1 MTTVVLGSASPSRL
15 QILRSGGIE
24 PFVLV
29 STADENELKHQLPA
43 GPTLVEQLAAAKAAD
58 VAHQLCI
65 SHPTVAADAL
75 VIGCDS
81 MLLTATGELVGKP
94 LTVERTIAH
103 WQQVRGTSAELLTG
117 HTVIRLTDG
126 TEATASAVTR
136 TVVHFGTPT
145 DDDIRRYAESG
156 EPLYCAGAFTLE
168 ALGGWFID
176 AIEGDPSNVIGLS
189 LPTLRRLA
197 AQVGLNATSLWNT
210 VTSPSAEEK

>member
-15 QILRSGGIE
+15 HILRSGGIE

-29 STADENELKHQLPA
+29 STADEDELKRHFPA
-43 GPTLVEQLAAAKAAD
+43 GPTLVQQLAAAKAAN
-58 VAHQLCI
+58 VAHQLCTA
-65 SHPTVAADAL
+65 HPTVAADAL

-94 LTVERTIAH
+94 LSVERTIAH
-103 WQQVRGTSAELLTG
+103 WQHVRGTSAQLLTG
-117 HTVIRLTDG
+117 HTVIRLTEG
-126 TEATASAVTR
+126 SEATASAITR

-156 EPLYCAGAFTLE
+156 EPLNCAGAFTRE

-197 AQVGLNATSLWNT
+197 AEVGLSATSLWNIAAS
-210 VTSPSAEEK
+210 SPAGEK

>member
-24 PFVLV
+24 PLVLV
-29 STADENELKHQLPA
+29 SSTDEDELKAQFPA
-43 GPTLVEQLAAAKAAD
+43 GPALVEQLAAAKAAD
-58 VAHQLCI
+58 VARQLRI
-65 SHPTVAADAL
+65 DHPTVAADAL

-81 MLLTATGELVGKP
+81 MLLTDTGELVGKP

-103 WQQVRGTSAELLTG
+103 WHTVRGTSAQLLTG

-126 TEATASAVTR
+126 AETTASAVTR

-145 DDDIRRYAESG
+145 DEDIRRYAESG

-197 AQVGLNATSLWNT
+197 ADVGLSATSLWNT
-210 VTSPSAEEK
+210 VPRPSAEEK